1 MFGID
6 VTDVTTT
13 AQAPLGACLVAP
25 STSAGADQDTGEH
38 VWVYVKNE
46 EASTAWVVGQV
57 VARKAATG
65 TYGGIIAPV
74 STPSNRILG
83 VAQHAIAAGS
93 YGFILRTGKG
103 SVLAGSETIEVDKGV
118 YVSKAVAGAG
128 QDPVTPLVDANTA
141 ITEVHLAGP
150 FATGLA
156 DAASTA
162 LGLCFLDCRG

>member
-1 MFGID
+1 MSQTMFGID

-25 STSAGADQDTGEH
+25 STSAGADQDT
-38 VWVYVKNE
+38 
-46 EASTAWVVGQV
+46 
-57 VARKAATG
+57 RKAATG